1 MHEAEWAKWEWA
13 KWEWLSGNLL
23 LSENA
28 LSGNALASGLR
39 HLREET
45 VVRPWHATQ
54 DGRLF
59 SAAPRSGDLAY
70 DVARDTWQATRFM
83 RRRTPGRASR
93 LRPVPGFRCPHWVVP
108 HACMHELAGAHPIRH

>member
-59 SAAPRSGDLAY
+59 SPAPRSGDLAGIRRCERH
-70 DVARDTWQATRFM
+70 VAGDMFHETADTGQGLA
-83 RRRTPGRASR
+83 ASPCAG
-93 LRPVPGFRCPHWVVP
+93 LSLASLGGT
-108 HACMHELAGAHPIRH
+108 ACMYA